1 MTQQYD
7 NTNKGV
13 LFVNKERD
21 SDSKPNAKGSIN
33 IEGVEY
39 WLSAWT
45 NTDKNGNKYQKL
57 SVQPKEAVHNAG
69 MAQAQQAQQ
78 APNAHSPPQA
88 PPASNNF
95 DDDIPF

>member
-1 MTQQYD
+1 MTDQQYD

-13 LFVNKERD
+13 LFSNKDRD

-33 IEGVEY
+33 IEGDEY

-57 SVQPKEAVHNAG
+57 SVQAKEQAHNNG
-69 MAQAQQAQQ
+69 MQQVQQ
-78 APNAHSPPQA
+78 QVPPV
-88 PPASNNF
+88 
-95 DDDIPF
+95 DDLDSIPF

>member
-1 MTQQYD
+1 MTDFD

-13 LFVNKERD
+13 LFVNKDRD

-33 IEGVEY
+33 IDGKEY

-57 SVQPKEAVHNAG
+57 SVQPKE
-69 MAQAQQAQQ
+69 QAQQQGMSQAKQAYQQPAQ
-78 APNAHSPPQA
+78 
-88 PPASNNF
+88 PAGSF

>member
-13 LFVNKERD
+13 LFANKDRD
-21 SDSKPNAKGSIN
+21 SDSKPNAKGSIDIN
-33 IEGVEY
+33 GVEY

-57 SVQPKEAVHNAG
+57 SVQAKDK
-69 MAQAQQAQQ
+69 AQQQGIQQAQ
-78 APNAHSPPQA
+78 NAVNA
-88 PPASNNF
+88 PPEAQHF
-95 DDDIPF
+95 DDGIPF

>member
-1 MTQQYD
+1 MTQQFD

-13 LFVNKERD
+13 LFSNKDRD
-21 SDSKPNAKGSIN
+21 SESKPNAKGSIN

-57 SVQPKEAVHNAG
+57 SVQPKEKVQQQG
-69 MAQAQQAQQ
+69 MQQAQYAVN
-78 APNAHSPPQA
+78 APA
-88 PPASNNF
+88 PAAPF
-95 DDDIPF
+95 DDNSDIPF

>member
-1 MTQQYD
+1 MTQQFD

-13 LFVNKERD
+13 LFLNKDRD
-21 SDSKPNAKGSIN
+21 TDSKPNAKGSIN
-33 IEGVEY
+33 INGVEY

-69 MAQAQQAQQ
+69 MAQANQAMPQQYAVGAGQPPAQQ
-78 APNAHSPPQA
+78 PVDDEPP
-88 PPASNNF
+88 F
-95 DDDIPF
+95 

>member
-7 NTNKGV
+7 NTNKGA
-13 LFVNKERD
+13 LFSNKDRD

-57 SVQPKEAVHNAG
+57 SVQAKEQAHNNG
-69 MAQAQQAQQ
+69 MQQANNAQQ
-78 APNAHSPPQA
+78 APPI
-88 PPASNNF
+88 
-95 DDDIPF
+95 DDLDSDIPF